1 MAMYQYEMGTVDHR
15 DENGRLQETVYYQK
29 ATKTWQDGDA
39 VQVFGDKNGT
49 KLYNHAKLNELVHA
63 LSTEQ
68 LGYFFRLVLNVNRKG
83 EICRYDSSARRLIP
97 LRSEREIQD
106 YLGMSKSSWYRFR
119 SILKERRI
127 YQEISHC
134 TGKRYLLNPVYAV
147 ESHSLMTEEM
157 AFAFRYDVY
166 PYLSP
171 RKQELVANVFGE
183 TLAPAEIAADDEI
196 VMTPPTE
203 GVLKSQD
210 LLRDMEQ
217 QLQLEKEVIDQF
229 LSSVD
234 WDMVHSQRA
243 VRWMSDYM
251 DDIIGA

>member
-1 MAMYQYEMGTVDHR
+1 MAVYQYEMGTVDHR

-49 KLYNHAKLNELVHA
+49 KLYNHAKLNEFVHV

-68 LGYFFRLVLNVNRKG
+68 LGYFFRLVLNVNRNG
-83 EICRYDSSARRLIP
+83 EICRYDCSARRLVP

-119 SILKERRI
+119 SILKERHI
-127 YQEISHC
+127 YQEIPHC

-147 ESHSLMTEEM
+147 ESHNLMTEEM

-166 PYLSP
+166 PYLSS
-171 RKQELVANVFGE
+171 RKRELVANLLGE
-183 TLAPAEIAADDEI
+183 TSAPMEIVTDDEI
-196 VMTPPTE
+196 EVVSPTE
-203 GVLKSQD
+203 SRPKSQA
-210 LLRDMEQ
+210 LQNMER
-217 QLQLEKEVIDQF
+217 QLQLEKEIIDQF
-229 LSSVD
+229 RNSVD
-234 WDMVHSQRA
+234 WDMVHAQRT